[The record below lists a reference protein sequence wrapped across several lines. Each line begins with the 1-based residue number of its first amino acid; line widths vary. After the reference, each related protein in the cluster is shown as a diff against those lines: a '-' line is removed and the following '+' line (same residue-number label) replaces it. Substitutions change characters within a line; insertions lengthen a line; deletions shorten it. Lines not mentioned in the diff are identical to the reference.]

1 MQLFFLILDL
11 ALVGAAGLLL
21 FAVLIRR
28 GRGVSYLALAVLL
41 IVLALGLWYTAI
53 RTPPTGL

>member
-1 MQLFFLILDL
+1 MQLFFLVLDL
-11 ALVGAAGLLL
+11 ALVGAAALLL

-28 GRGVSYLALAVLL
+28 GRGVSYLALALFL